1 MPSKKINT
9 VGIITKRNIG
19 QHQKA
24 LKQLVRFLKKHKK
37 KIVFDQNSAQ
47 CFKNEVG
54 YHKTELLRKADL
66 AIVMGGDGTLL
77 KTARRMCRNKTLI
90 FGVNFGNLGFLTESK
105 REKMLEG
112 LERIFKGKYHI
123 DRRSLLRVTAYR
135 KGKKLKTFIALN
147 DAVINQGAFARLI
160 KLDLKIDGR
169 KLVNFEA
176 DGMIVA
182 TPTGS
187 TAHSLSA
194 GGAIIEPT
202 IDAHVVTP
210 ICPSSLSMRP
220 IVVPN
225 NLALDA
231 TIETERHDD
240 SAAIGLTID
249 GQDTLELKYGDR
261 IKFRKSRRHLY
272 LVRGSNRYY
281 RMLRSKLGWGGHDD

>member
-1 MPSKKINT
+1 MPTSKINT
-9 VGIITKRNIG
+9 VGIIAKRNIV

-24 LKQLVRFLKKHKK
+24 LKQLMRFLKKHNK
-37 KIVFDQNSAQ
+37 KIVLDQNTAQ
-47 CFKNEVG
+47 CYKNEAG
-54 YHKTELLRKADL
+54 YNKTELLKKVDL
-66 AIVMGGDGTLL
+66 AIVLGGDGTLL
-77 KTARRMCRNKTLI
+77 KTARRMCRNKVLI
-90 FGVNFGNLGFLTESK
+90 LGVNFGNLGFLTESK
-105 REKMLEG
+105 REKMLEN
-112 LERIFKGKYHI
+112 LDKIFKGKYNI
-123 DRRSLLRVTAYR
+123 DRRALLRVTAYR
-135 KGKKLKTFIALN
+135 QGKKLATFIALN

-194 GGAIIEPT
+194 GGAIVAPT
-202 IDAHVVTP
+202 IDAHVVTA

-225 NLALDA
+225 NLSLEA
-231 TIETERHDD
+231 TIETKRHEE

-249 GQDTLELKYGDR
+249 GQDTLALQYGDR
-261 IKFRKSRRHLY
+261 VTFRKSSRHLY
-272 LVRGSNRYY
+272 LIRTSNRYY
-281 RMLRSKLGWGGHDD
+281 RMLRNKLKWGGND